1 MVDRRDE
8 MALLVAAVD
17 QGSLSGAA
25 RLKSMSLP
33 SVSRHLS
40 ALEERL
46 GVRLLV
52 RSTRTLMLTDAGR
65 SYYAAAKRLL
75 AEIDDMEAELTGED
89 SAPVGRLQITGPTL
103 FGRVYMLPLLADFL
117 VQYPK
122 LTLDVSLIDRPVHLM
137 EEGIDLAVVVGEQPD
152 SNIIARRLG
161 AIRWV
166 MVASPEYLSERGH
179 PTCVEELSE
188 HDGLIISHYT
198 NAATWT
204 LNSAGRSVTVRPKVR
219 MRTNTLDGVVAAAAA
234 GAGIA
239 LAPAWAVDDYVQSKR
254 LRILLP
260 ESEMPPRPIYALMTH
275 QRLLAT
281 KIRVLLDYLSAHLA
295 TKKLHL

>member
-25 RLKSMSLP
+25 RIKRMSLA
-33 SVSRHLS
+33 SVSRHLG

-52 RSTRTLMLTDAGR
+52 RSTRALTPTDAGR
-65 SYYAAAKRLL
+65 SYYAAAKKLL
-75 AEIDDMEAELTGED
+75 AEIDDMEAGLTAEGA
-89 SAPVGRLQITGPTL
+89 APVGRLQITGPTL
-103 FGRVYMLPLLADFL
+103 FGRVHMLPLLAKFM

-122 LTLDVSLIDRPVHLM
+122 LTLDVSLIDRPVNLID
-137 EEGIDLAVVVGEQPD
+137 EGIDIAVVVGEQPD
-152 SNIIARRLG
+152 SNIVARRLG
-161 AIRWV
+161 AVRWV
-166 MVASPEYLSERGH
+166 LAASPDYLSERGQ
-179 PTCVEELSE
+179 PSRVEELSA

-198 NAATWT
+198 DAASWT
-204 LNSAGRSVTVRPKVR
+204 FNKEGHSITVRPNVR
-219 MRTNTLDGVVAAAAA
+219 MRTNTFDGVVAAAAA

-239 LAPAWAVDDYVQSKR
+239 LAPAWAVSDHVASGR

-275 QRLLAT
+275 QRLLAG
-281 KIRVLLDYLSAHLA
+281 KIRVLLDYLVAQLA
-295 TKKLHL
+295 TKNLHL